1 MGSRL
6 LPLTKNR
13 PKCMVELLGKHL
25 LFHQLEILRKNNIN
39 DIIVVTGYLNE
50 KIVADGIKK
59 INNPKYNSTNMVY
72 SLFCAEEIMSSDE
85 DLLVIYGD
93 IVYNDKV
100 IKEVKNCNYDIS
112 VVVDIFWKKYWS
124 ARMNNPLSD
133 AETLKIDDNGNI
145 FELGKKPNS
154 FDEIEGQYIGMIKLK
169 KSFIETF
176 KDYYKDLDKN
186 ELYDNNDFENMYMTS
201 FLDLITKKLKPI
213 KPIFIKNGWIEIDTP
228 DDLKFHKFLS
238 NI

>member
-1 MGSRL
+1 MKAIILAAGMGSRL

-13 PKCMVELLGKHL
+13 PKCMVELLGKPL

-100 IKEVKNCNYDIS
+100 IK
-112 VVVDIFWKKYWS
+112 
-124 ARMNNPLSD
+124 
-133 AETLKIDDNGNI
+133 
-145 FELGKKPNS
+145 
-154 FDEIEGQYIGMIKLK
+154 
-169 KSFIETF
+169 
-176 KDYYKDLDKN
+176 
-186 ELYDNNDFENMYMTS
+186 
-201 FLDLITKKLKPI
+201 
-213 KPIFIKNGWIEIDTP
+213 
-228 DDLKFHKFLS
+228 
-238 NI
+238 